1 MKGPKKAHQ
10 KEFGMRKSFLTT
22 LVFLRSAA
30 ALGAREIAGASR
42 RRRVFIVLLLIASI
56 GCSDTSPVAPSPVA
70 EVGATSTNLA
80 AALQPTASGST
91 YTNVADALKAPVRRA
106 THDTTSWSF
115 ELFTLS
121 IHEKHLNK
129 YRVVD
134 IRSPETE
141 DEGTHWYVQF
151 RSIETYNGQPH
162 ERGIF
167 VEAGPGGAALI
178 NGFWANVRYV
188 VQVRSYAKMSPNQNQ
203 NQYYSI
209 GENLIEVGRF
219 TTPGC
224 PSTTQHRDS
233 EPHPENPYR
242 CELIPE
248 PPAPVVPDDSLP
260 SGMITVAAADTWGA
274 ANNLSNFKVILTRN
288 SGSTSYARIFIFHG
302 GNACPATYTF
312 RSGKYSPWPTNS
324 RASCEKRVRPSFC
337 LRPRGE
343 RRSADGTQRSQDDSD
358 RHCGRGAGAAGV
370 HGACLPVMRAST
382 REEMRRISSTSR
394 SSSRLFSIHS
404 R

>member
-22 LVFLRSAA
+22 LVFLGSAA
-30 ALGAREIAGASR
+30 ALCACEIAGASR

-91 YTNVADALKAPVRRA
+91 YTDVADALKAPVRRA

-188 VQVRSYAKMSPNQNQ
+188 VQVRSYAKSESESDRREPDRGRHHDAMSGTVLLDRREPDR
-203 NQYYSI
+203 
-209 GENLIEVGRF
+209 GRQVHDAKR
-219 TTPGC
+219 PVEGVLASC
-224 PSTTQHRDS
+224 PSGTQHRDS
-233 EPHPENPYR
+233 EP
-242 CELIPE
+242 
-248 PPAPVVPDDSLP
+248 
-260 SGMITVAAADTWGA
+260 
-274 ANNLSNFKVILTRN
+274 
-288 SGSTSYARIFIFHG
+288 
-302 GNACPATYTF
+302 PATRKT
-312 RSGKYSPWPTNS
+312 RTG
-324 RASCEKRVRPSFC
+324 AS
-337 LRPRGE
+337 
-343 RRSADGTQRSQDDSD
+343 
-358 RHCGRGAGAAGV
+358 
-370 HGACLPVMRAST
+370 
-382 REEMRRISSTSR
+382 
-394 SSSRLFSIHS
+394 
-404 R
+404 

>member
-22 LVFLRSAA
+22 LVFLGSAA
-30 ALGAREIAGASR
+30 ALCACEIAGASR

-91 YTNVADALKAPVRRA
+91 YTDVADALKAPVRRA

-115 ELFTLS
+115 ELLTDGQHS
-121 IHEKHLNK
+121 EHTNK
-129 YRVVD
+129 FRVV
-134 IRSPETE
+134 IFSSAPETG

-162 ERGIF
+162 ERGVF
-167 VEAGPGGAALI
+167 VEAGHGDWVY
-178 NGFWANVRYV
+178 GFWANARYV
-188 VQVRSYAKMSPNQNQ
+188 VRVRSYAKVHDH
-203 NQYYSI
+203 YYSI

-219 TTPGC
+219 TTQSC
-224 PSTTQHRDS
+224 PSGTQHRDS
-233 EPHPENPYR
+233 EPHTENPYR

-248 PPAPVVPDDSLP
+248 PPAPVVPDDPLP

-274 ANNLSNFKVILTRN
+274 ANNLSNFAVALTRN
-288 SGSTSYARIFIFHG
+288 SGGTSYARIFIFHG

-324 RASCEKRVRPSFC
+324 S
-337 LRPRGE
+337 PRRNGCTHQ
-343 RRSADGTQRSQDDSD
+343 S
-358 RHCGRGAGAAGV
+358 
-370 HGACLPVMRAST
+370 L
-382 REEMRRISSTSR
+382 
-394 SSSRLFSIHS
+394 L
-404 R
+404 

>member
-22 LVFLRSAA
+22 LVFLGSAA
-30 ALGAREIAGASR
+30 ALCACEIAGASR

-91 YTNVADALKAPVRRA
+91 YTDVADALKAPVRRA

-167 VEAGPGGAALI
+167 VEAGPGEAVLI

-188 VQVRSYAKMSPNQNQ
+188 VRVRSYACTNKAADGTGRNCH
-203 NQYYSI
+203 SI

-233 EPHPENPYR
+233 EPHTENPYR
-242 CELIPE
+242 CERIPQ
-248 PPAPVVPDDSLP
+248 PPAPVVPDDPLP
-260 SGMITVAAADTWGA
+260 SGMITEDAAIAWGTT
-274 ANNLSNFKVILTRN
+274 NNLSSFAVALRKNFQ
-288 SGSTSYARIFIFHG
+288 GTSYARIFIFHG

-312 RSGKYSPWPTNS
+312 RSEG
-324 RASCEKRVRPSFC
+324 VRTV
-337 LRPRGE
+337 
-343 RRSADGTQRSQDDSD
+343 AT
-358 RHCGRGAGAAGV
+358 
-370 HGACLPVMRAST
+370 
-382 REEMRRISSTSR
+382 
-394 SSSRLFSIHS
+394 
-404 R
+404 